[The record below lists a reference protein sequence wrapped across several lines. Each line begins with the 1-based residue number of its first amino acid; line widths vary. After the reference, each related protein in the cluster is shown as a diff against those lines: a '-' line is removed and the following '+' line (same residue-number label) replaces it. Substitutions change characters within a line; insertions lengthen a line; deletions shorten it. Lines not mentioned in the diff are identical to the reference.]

1 MAEAN
6 KTEKKGKKNDFE
18 ARIVPDT
25 ISYQKMIPA
34 FHFNVTFMDEPADP
48 KQKQDVQEAKAEV
61 ESKENKD
68 KKEDPASKPIP
79 FSEVGGLSMEI
90 QTEDMI
96 AGGDNGFTIRLPKPP
111 KTKNLVL
118 KRALAASPPGII
130 DWARDALENFNFT
143 TKTVIVSIVD
153 YDDHP
158 VKTWNIIKAYPV
170 KLAVTD
176 LSSSK
181 NEIVIETLEL
191 AYQGLTLVQ

>member
-1 MAEAN
+1 MAEAS
-6 KTEKKGKKNDFE
+6 KTAKMDSKDTFE

-34 FHFNVTFMDEPADP
+34 FHFKVTFMDEPANP
-48 KQKQDVQEAKAEV
+48 KQQQDVLETKAEV

-68 KKEDPASKPIP
+68 KQDVPASKPIP

-130 DWARDALENFNFT
+130 DWARDALENFNFS

-153 YDDHP
+153 YDDQP

>member
-1 MAEAN
+1 M
-6 KTEKKGKKNDFE
+6 KRKKK
-18 ARIVPDT
+18 
-25 ISYQKMIPA
+25 
-34 FHFNVTFMDEPADP
+34 
-48 KQKQDVQEAKAEV
+48 
-61 ESKENKD
+61 
-68 KKEDPASKPIP
+68 
-79 FSEVGGLSMEI
+79 
-90 QTEDMI
+90 
-96 AGGDNGFTIRLPKPP
+96 

-153 YDDHP
+153 YDDQP

-191 AYQGLTLVQ
+191 AYQGITLVK

>member
-1 MAEAN
+1 MTEAS
-6 KTEKKGKKNDFE
+6 KTAKKDSKDTFE
-18 ARIVPDT
+18 VRIVPDT

-48 KQKQDVQEAKAEV
+48 KQQQDVQEAKAEV

-68 KKEDPASKPIP
+68 KKDAPASKPIP
-79 FSEVGGLSMEI
+79 FSEVGGLSVEI

-191 AYQGLTLVQ
+191 AYQGLTLVR